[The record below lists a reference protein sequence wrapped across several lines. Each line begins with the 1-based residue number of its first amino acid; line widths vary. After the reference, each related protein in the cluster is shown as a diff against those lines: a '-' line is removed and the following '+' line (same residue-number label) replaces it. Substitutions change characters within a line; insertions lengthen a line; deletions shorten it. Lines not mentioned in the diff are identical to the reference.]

1 MNQKELPAQPKN
13 RRRNRYYEICGAI
26 VVLCFTA
33 CTVGPS
39 IPKGQ
44 ISVQGKG
51 SEALTNHGDPLMNE
65 QTGARKVSVEFAK
78 GYTKGISDQIKR
90 TYWAQQENQRDRQD
104 DLTGKIRYYNATI
117 PEHEDSS
124 GVVRVGREVT
134 IPIVE

>member
-26 VVLCFTA
+26 VVHCFTG

-39 IPKGQ
+39 IPKKQ

-78 GYTKGISDQIKR
+78 GYTKGISER
-90 TYWAQQENQRDRQD
+90 GY
-104 DLTGKIRYYNATI
+104 
-117 PEHEDSS
+117 S
-124 GVVRVGREVT
+124 
-134 IPIVE
+134 